1 MSMRRSAQL
10 LDAPGGCGEHM
21 GQRCVAALL

>member
-10 LDAPGGCGEHM
+10 LDAPGGLREHV